1 MVEPC
6 PSSLMPKLGD
16 GTLLH
21 VYVFS
26 ASAPPAA
33 AAAELGAPSTAPG
46 LLPGPPSS
54 RCVAAHPPF
63 IDERVERKQMATR
76 CASAVAELLGRC
88 SFRGLGC
95 SVLILSRHISWAGAD
110 QAAEYTAGSWNDA

>member
-21 VYVFS
+21 VYVLS

-46 LLPGPPSS
+46 LLPGPLSWFSS
-54 RCVAAHPPF
+54 LFV
-63 IDERVERKQMATR
+63 Q
-76 CASAVAELLGRC
+76 LLPT
-88 SFRGLGC
+88 L
-95 SVLILSRHISWAGAD
+95 LL
-110 QAAEYTAGSWNDA
+110 